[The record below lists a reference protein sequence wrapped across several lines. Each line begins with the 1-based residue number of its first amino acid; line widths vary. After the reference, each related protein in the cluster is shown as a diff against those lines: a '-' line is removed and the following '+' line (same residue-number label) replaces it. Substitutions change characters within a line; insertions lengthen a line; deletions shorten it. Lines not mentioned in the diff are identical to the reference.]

1 MKKELFDELLASVR
15 EGGAILRGARR
26 PTRSTRSTRI
36 AEPDVRLLRERYRL
50 SQSKFAALMGIS
62 VATLRNWE
70 QGRRR
75 PEGSAK
81 VLLRVVARHPE
92 IVLESA
98 ASVLGAARVGR

>member
-1 MKKELFDELLASVR
+1 MKKALFDELLASVR
-15 EGGAILRGARR
+15 EGGAILRGTRRAARTIR
-26 PTRSTRSTRI
+26 V
-36 AEPDVRLLRERYRL
+36 AEPDVRLLRERYGL
-50 SQSKFAALMGIS
+50 SQAKFAALMGIS

-92 IVLESA
+92 VVLESVA
-98 ASVLGAARVGR
+98 GTASRG

>member
-15 EGGAILRGARR
+15 EGGTILRGARR
-26 PTRSTRSTRI
+26 AARTTRF
-36 AEPDVRLLRERYRL
+36 AEPAVRLLRERYGL
-50 SQSKFAALMGIS
+50 SQAKFAALMGIS

-81 VLLRVVARHPE
+81 VLLRVVAKHPE
-92 IVLESA
+92 AVLEGA
-98 ASVLGAARVGR
+98 ASGSGTGRT

>member
-15 EGGAILRGARR
+15 EGGSILRGTRRASRTARF
-26 PTRSTRSTRI
+26 

-50 SQSKFAALMGIS
+50 TQSKFAALMGIS

-92 IVLESA
+92 VVLESA
-98 ASVLGAARVGR
+98 VNSLGTGR